1 MTRLLA
7 YLDESGWKTTKKGT
21 RTTVKDTWVY
31 DWRVRG
37 DLSDLWKWHQGKG
50 QWKWDEETGKWIFQP
65 DVKEDMQMHV
75 FVIGKPLRCLEI
87 AQNINSGVHPEPHT
101 DARSKQGT
109 ISFL

>member
-21 RTTVKDTWVY
+21 RTAVKDAWVY

-37 DLSDLWKWHQGKG
+37 DLSDLWKWHQGEKS
-50 QWKWDEETGKWIFQP
+50 
-65 DVKEDMQMHV
+65 DMQMHV

-87 AQNINSGVHPEPHT
+87 AQNINSGVHPEPQT
-101 DARSKQGT
+101 DTRQMQGT